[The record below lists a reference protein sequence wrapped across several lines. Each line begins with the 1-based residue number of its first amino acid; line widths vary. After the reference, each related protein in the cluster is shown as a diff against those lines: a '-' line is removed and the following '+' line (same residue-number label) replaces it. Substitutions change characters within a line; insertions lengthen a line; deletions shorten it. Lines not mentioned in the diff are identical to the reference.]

1 MGYKTRAIELR
12 RFSKSKSEHLPKAQ
26 SQLSAGGVS
35 APYHKQRAMLH
46 LPEVQS
52 YTQRVRIVVSQCGKL
67 RAKGNAAFAEGA
79 III

>member
-46 LPEVQS
+46 LPEAQSQLSTGGISARYQVQ
-52 YTQRVRIVVSQCGKL
+52 
-67 RAKGNAAFAEGA
+67 RAMLHLPKAQS
-79 III
+79 